1 MRKKQER
8 VRKGLKGLLLGRKV
22 GRRVRIKP
30 KKAKVIG
37 IFSCKG
43 GVGKT
48 TTAVNLGIL
57 LAEKLGSKNVVV
69 VEANLSA
76 PNLGL
81 HLGVTN
87 PPITIHDV
95 LAGRVPVEKAI
106 SVHESGLHYLAG
118 TIAISEEVYLV
129 DLKTCLEPL
138 RKRYKLILLDS
149 APGLGPE
156 VIASVKASDQLVI
169 VTEPEVP
176 TIAVTLRT
184 FRAAERFRV
193 PVMGVVV
200 NKIRSRRYEIPIPEI
215 RKTLG
220 WPILAEI
227 PDDNRVRESL
237 TVGRPVVLYKP
248 RSKAAKGFAS
258 LADTMGKLLSGRAK
272 RSKM

>member
-1 MRKKQER
+1 MQKKPKK
-8 VRKGLKGLLLGRKV
+8 VRKGLKGLLLGRRV
-22 GRRVRIKP
+22 GRRVRIVP
-30 KKAKVIG
+30 RKAKVIG
-37 IFSCKG
+37 IFACKG

-57 LAEKLGSKNVVV
+57 FAEKLGSRNVVV

-81 HLGVTN
+81 HLGVAN
-87 PPITIHDV
+87 PPVTMHDV
-95 LAGRVPVEKAI
+95 LSGRMPVERAI
-106 SVHESGLHYLAG
+106 TVHESGLHYLPG

-138 RKRYKLILLDS
+138 KKRYKLVILDS

-156 VIASVKASDQLVI
+156 VIASVKASDQLLI

-184 FRAAERFRV
+184 FRAAERFKV

-200 NKIRSRRYEIPIPEI
+200 NKIRGKRYEIPITEI

-227 PDDNRVRESL
+227 PDDDRVRESL
-237 TVGRPVVLYKP
+237 TVGKPVVLYKP

-258 LADTMGKLLSGRAK
+258 LADTMSKQLFGRRK
-272 RSKM
+272 RR